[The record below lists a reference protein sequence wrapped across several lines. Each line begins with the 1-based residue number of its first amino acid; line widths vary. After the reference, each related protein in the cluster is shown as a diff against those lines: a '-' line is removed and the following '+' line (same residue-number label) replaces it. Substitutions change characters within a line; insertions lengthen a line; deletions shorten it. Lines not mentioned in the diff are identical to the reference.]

1 MAWRCETFREIA
13 PTHTT
18 GRESTPGPQYRSQ
31 HQTQAHPP
39 GPPTTPHPSH
49 RAHLLLEKA
58 PLQLPRRPRGPLWKA
73 QVHEGSLCAA
83 ASRARQGAP
92 SHRFR
97 GTLELVWS
105 SGPRE
110 HCRLRSF
117 VHISSPASKPAL
129 RAPRR
134 QCPRFA
140 KIYLLD
146 LPERDLSVGNIFP
159 LPALAWYA
167 PNKELR
173 KSGRPDGKG

>member
-31 HQTQAHPP
+31 HPTQAHPP
-39 GPPTTPHPSH
+39 GLPTTPHPSQ

-105 SGPRE
+105 TAPRE

-117 VHISSPASKPAL
+117 LRTHLLSGIQAGPQGATPPVSKIC
-129 RAPRR
+129 
-134 QCPRFA
+134 Q
-140 KIYLLD
+140 
-146 LPERDLSVGNIFP
+146 NIFAGFAQTGSHWGKHFP
-159 LPALAWYA
+159 IT
-167 PNKELR
+167 R
-173 KSGRPDGKG
+173 SGLVCPE